1 MDISWNDSGRL
12 ACVAL
17 VADEVFHIEN
27 SATLPTIG
35 KGEFS
40 MVGGKVSKDR
50 FKYSLYRQIVYA
62 YRFVKCWII
71 RKKFPSAAYVA
82 KTNSIF
88 EFNSISQ
95 SIDESTDTNM
105 KSSHASKVTRLILL
119 LKLLRENVTKKS
131 TQADIY
137 EFIHNHTL
145 TEVQFEFCGGEQT
158 LSSTAD
164 KTFFKQFGYM
174 LLDLISFFKS
184 GRFPPPQVLQKV
196 TRTLMIP
203 EYDIKSYAEDDNEEV
218 DDLDGGDLWTNA
230 SAVYTEDAQEDAQE
244 DVFEEDDE

>member
-17 VADEVFHIEN
+17 VADEVFHIED

-35 KGEFS
+35 KGEFK
-40 MVGGKVSKDR
+40 MIGGKVSKDR
-50 FKYSLYRQIVYA
+50 FKYSLYRQIVWA
-62 YRFVKCWII
+62 YRFLKCWII
-71 RKKFPSAAYVA
+71 RKKFPSAGYVA

-88 EFNSISQ
+88 EFNTISQ
-95 SIDESTDTNM
+95 SIDESTDTTI

-119 LKLLRENVTKKS
+119 FKLLRENVTKKS

-137 EFIHNHTL
+137 KFMHNHTL
-145 TEVQFEFCGGEQT
+145 TEAQFEFCGGKQE

-164 KTFFKQFGYM
+164 KTFIKQFGYM

-184 GRFPPPQVLQKV
+184 GKFPPPQVLQKA
-196 TRTLMIP
+196 TRVLMIP
-203 EYDIKSYAEDDNEEV
+203 EYDIRSHQPEDDNEEV
-218 DDLDGGDLWTNA
+218 DNLDGGDLWTDA
-230 SAVYTEDAQEDAQE
+230 SAVYTEDAQEDME
-244 DVFEEDDE
+244 VFEDDE